1 MRKPPTLTAS
11 QRQARRETIMRTK
24 PWTKAT
30 GPKTAEGKAASAKRW
45 RRHGLRSE
53 EARAAQQWVN
63 SIRSLLQVLGKRGNI
78 CLVFVIFAVGVPTNF
93 YLV

>member
-1 MRKPPTLTAS
+1 MRKAPILS
-11 QRQARRETIMRTK
+11 EEQRQARRETIMRTK

-53 EARAAQQWVN
+53 EAKAAQQWVS
-63 SIRSLLQVLGKRGNI
+63 SIRSLLRALSKHGVI
-78 CLVFVIFAVGVPTNF
+78 CLIFVIIAVGVPTNF